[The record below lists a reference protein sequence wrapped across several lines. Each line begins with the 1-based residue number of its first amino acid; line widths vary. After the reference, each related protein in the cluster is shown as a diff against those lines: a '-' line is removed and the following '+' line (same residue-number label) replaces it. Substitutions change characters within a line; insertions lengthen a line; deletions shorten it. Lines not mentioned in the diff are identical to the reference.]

1 MTGVTIT
8 VDFSE
13 TDIRRAFEKLLR
25 NQRAS
30 KSAMRNIGEI
40 LLDSTKER
48 FTDEKGPDG
57 KPWSKNAPATLMHK
71 RNPKILQE
79 LGEGGG
85 LLGTI
90 AYQAN
95 DVRVEVGSPKD
106 YAAIHQFGGE
116 AGRNR
121 AVKIP
126 ARPYLG
132 LSTEDKEDIIDTLQD
147 HLLEL

>member
-1 MTGVTIT
+1 MAGATIK
-8 VDFSE
+8 VNFSE
-13 TDIRRAFEKLLR
+13 GNIKDAFEQLLR

-30 KSAMRNIGEI
+30 GSAFKNIGEL

-48 FTDEKGPDG
+48 FSEEKGPDG
-57 KPWSKNAPATLMHK
+57 EPWVENAESTLASKN
-71 RNPKILQE
+71 NPKILQE

-90 AYQAN
+90 AYQATS
-95 DVRVEVGSPKD
+95 DSVELGSPKD

-116 AGRNR
+116 TGRGG
-121 AVKIP
+121 ATTIP

-132 LSTEDKEDIIDTLQD
+132 ISKQDEDDIGDVLKD